1 MKSRLSVIA
10 ISALLI
16 SGCSSTNQNAAKSDT
31 EQSNSEIST
40 NWLNTKSDAIEA
52 EGKAAFESLVPD
64 YDEFANTGYFNLPKS
79 LDPKAV
85 FGKIWI
91 SFYLLAIDSKG
102 PFRFYPSAMVAYS
115 GKDWLFI
122 DSLYLKF
129 GDEVKEFISEDQWR
143 DVQSGG
149 YVSEIVP
156 IDFSN
161 DESVLFLSKIFDVDS
176 VAVRFGSRKV
186 GPGDRN
192 LTEGEM
198 VGLKT
203 ILIAYRYMYQN
214 DLLTTRPIV
223 K

>member
-1 MKSRLSVIA
+1 MKKLPIIVLIA
-10 ISALLI
+10 TLII
-16 SGCSSTNQNAAKSDT
+16 SGCSNSAENTSGSDN
-31 EQSNSEIST
+31 EQSKEVVSK
-40 NWLNTKSDAIEA
+40 NWLDAKSDAIEA
-52 EGKAAFESLVPD
+52 EGKAAFESLVPV

-79 LDPKAV
+79 LDPKASL
-85 FGKIWI
+85 GKIWI

-102 PFRFYPSAMVAYS
+102 PFRFYPSAMVAYA

-149 YVSEIVP
+149 NVSEIVP

-176 VAVRFGSRKV
+176 VAVRFGSRKL

-192 LTEGEM
+192 LTEVEM